1 MGRGRKAI
9 VCCCVAALGAA
20 GCGSSSKN
28 NGPTQAQVIAKGD
41 PICAHEIAVRRGLKP
56 PQANPAT
63 ANPATIKTF
72 APYLSAT
79 TASLRREVQGIEA
92 LGTPRTGAALLKQA
106 IAQGQHDVALQMAA
120 TQAAAKGNVPAFRA
134 AFASLS
140 KINGPPPQLKQFG
153 FKVCGESG

>member
-20 GCGSSSKN
+20 GCGSSSN
-28 NGPTQAQVIAKGD
+28 NSRPTQAQVIAKGD
-41 PICAHEIAVRRGLKP
+41 QVCAHEIAVRRALKP

-63 ANPATIKTF
+63 ADAATIKTF
-72 APYLSAT
+72 APFLSAD

-92 LGTPRTGAALLKQA
+92 LGTPRTGAPLLKQA
-106 IAQGQHDVALQMAA
+106 IAQGNRDVALQTAA
-120 TQAAAKGNVPAFRA
+120 AQAAAKGDVPAFRA
-134 AFASLS
+134 AFVSLS
-140 KINGPPPQLKQFG
+140 KISGPPPQLKQFG